1 MQSDHLPRYTA
12 ESIARVHVV
21 GYHVVAYVSG
31 NRKACSAAARLQGK
45 ALLEVTAVDDNAR
58 RRLGKQQVVRV
69 GRKASCPAAD
79 FRRVAYRVHLYYIV
93 HVMLGYGKGRVGIT
107 DNIVRQYYYLFCV
120 ARVNHGV
127 AQGAAHRFFVPVAA
141 VTVGVSHRVAAA
153 RAEKGNVYFQVAV
166 LYRRRPAAVRAEQHR
181 LLHESVAHR
190 VRKLSAQTAR
200 VDFCNHAVFDV
211 LDKRRVNVGKTAR
224 RNGEI
229 FEAHFCKLVD
239 DKIHDV
245 VALAE
250 MVVEGY
256 GHAVFQSACP
266 DCLFKRNHLFA
277 GPLQLV
283 SRIEAA
289 RSDAFVPI
297 FAVKWHIVFFK
308 QFLGNFVVLF
318 FFHFSAPVNPQR
330 YAPRAQARAC
340 APLSK
345 LPACQS
351 FFR

>member
-1 MQSDHLPRYTA
+1 MQSDHLPRYAA

-250 MVVEGY
+250 MVVEAEI
-256 GHAVFQSACP
+256 HAVMQLALFQRFAQGCAQLAPLRVIQRPHRGARLPIGSVVPVMQPPISGFPHPRQNLIRDLASHLIFHRRSLLCP
-266 DCLFKRNHLFA
+266 RVRYPCF
-277 GPLQLV
+277 P
-283 SRIEAA
+283 
-289 RSDAFVPI
+289 
-297 FAVKWHIVFFK
+297 
-308 QFLGNFVVLF
+308 
-318 FFHFSAPVNPQR
+318 FSANALITVP
-330 YAPRAQARAC
+330 
-340 APLSK
+340 S
-345 LPACQS
+345 S
-351 FFR
+351 